1 MKLQLT
7 QNHFKEIIGGELVP
21 TNSIGTE
28 ALIDSVFYDS
38 RKIGTTSNAAF
49 FALTSSLGDGHRYLE
64 LAYQKGVRTFVVS
77 EPVDFQK
84 EDAII
89 YGVENTWNA
98 LFALAKYQ
106 RNLFKGTMILIS
118 GKIGKTTVKEW
129 IYQLISPEIKVSRS
143 PKSYNSELG
152 IALSLLELKP
162 NSEVALI
169 EVKPHAELNP
179 GAMNEL
185 IRPEIGVWTTA
196 VGSQPESMPSEFIN
210 ALFKN
215 CHTFIHGAKTLSI
228 APLNKTKTISC
239 FPLTKELVLP
249 QFLNDEISQT
259 NASIAYCA
267 ANQIVKDE
275 QKLKARISQLTRLA
289 LRMETFDGQN
299 NNFIINDAYSLDA
312 DSMRNALEFQ
322 QQIANGKKR
331 VVLIGLEENNGALK
345 TELQSIINQ
354 FAPETVVFIENS
366 SDKLPEF
373 TNSII
378 LIKGLRKTGISR
390 LANEFKANKH
400 KTVIHIDLKSLR
412 KNILAHKQLLPKG
425 TKIMAM
431 VKAAGYGLGLQ
442 KMAHFV
448 ESFGVDYLGVAYA
461 DEGVQIRNAG
471 VSKPILVMNAEEE
484 TFQSCITNK
493 LEPAIYDFQQLDT
506 FISECIYQ
514 GVENYPIHLK
524 IDTGMNRL
532 GFIPSDVDKIIEI
545 VDAQPEVRIRSVYS
559 HLSDADNRRD
569 KRFTELQISKFNE
582 VVKKLSAHIPYR
594 FETHILNSSGIANFP
609 NASFS
614 MVRIGIGMYGISSNP
629 ELKRKLEPVLSWYS
643 VVSQLK
649 TIEKGQSV
657 GYNRAFIATASTSVA
672 TIPIGYADGFKRSL
686 SNGKGYVIIQGKECP
701 TLGKVCMDMIM
712 VDVTQLD
719 IKVGD
724 EVEIIG
730 PHLTLEK
737 MAALQDTI
745 PYEIMTSISSRVH
758 RIYIE

>member
-1 MKLQLT
+1 M
-7 QNHFKEIIGGELVP
+7 P

-28 ALIDSVFYDS
+28 EQIDSVFYDT

-49 FALTSSLGDGHRYLE
+49 FALTSSLGDGHRFLE

-77 EPVDFQK
+77 EAIHFKK
-84 EDAII
+84 EDAVV
-89 YGVENTWNA
+89 YSVENTWVA

-106 RNLFKGTMILIS
+106 RDLFQGTMILIS

-129 IYQLISPEIKVSRS
+129 IYQLISSEIKVSRS

-162 NSEVALI
+162 NSDVALI

-179 GAMNEL
+179 VAMNEI
-185 IRPEIGVWTTA
+185 IRPEIGVWTA
-196 VGSQPESMPSEFIN
+196 AIGSQPESMPSEFIN
-210 ALFKN
+210 SLFNN
-215 CHTFIHGAKTLSI
+215 CHTFIHGAKTLPISL
-228 APLNKTKTISC
+228 PKSMKSVSC
-239 FPLTKELVLP
+239 FPLKKELILP

-259 NASIAYCA
+259 NASIAYCV
-267 ANQIVKDE
+267 ANQIIKGE
-275 QKLKARISQLTRLA
+275 QKLKDQLSLLTRLA

-331 VVLIGLEENNGALK
+331 VVLIGLEENNEALK
-345 TELQSIINQ
+345 SELQAIIDQ
-354 FAPETVVFIENS
+354 FAPETVVFIENT
-366 SDKLPEF
+366 DRELPKF
-373 TNSII
+373 TDSII
-378 LIKGLRKTGISR
+378 LIKGSRKTGISR
-390 LANEFKANKH
+390 LANEFKVNKH

-442 KMAHFV
+442 KMAYFV

-484 TFQSCITNK
+484 TFQSCISNK

-514 GVENYPIHLK
+514 GEENYPIHLK

-532 GFIPSDVDKIIEI
+532 GFLPSDIHKIIE
-545 VDAQPEVRIRSVYS
+545 VLDAQPEVRIKSIYS

-569 KRFTELQISKFNE
+569 KRFTELQISRFNE
-582 VVKKLSAHIPYR
+582 VMKKLSAHLPYS
-594 FETHILNSSGIANFP
+594 FDTHILNSSGVANFSSTP
-609 NASFS
+609 FS
-614 MVRIGIGMYGISSNP
+614 MARIGIGMYGISSNP

-643 VVSQLK
+643 VVSQVK
-649 TIEKGQSV
+649 TIEKGQAV
-657 GYNRAFIATASTSVA
+657 GYNRAFIAEQPTSVA

-686 SNGKGYVIIQGKECP
+686 SNGKGYVMIQGKKCP

-712 VDVTQLD
+712 VDVTNLEV
-719 IKVGD
+719 KVGE

-730 PHLTLEK
+730 PHLTLEE
-737 MAALQDTI
+737 MALLQETI